1 MWVYL
6 GGFDIVFNF
15 VLFMFLILSVNM
27 MIFVFLVIFVL
38 LIVFWK
44 EFDDLFVMIR
54 VILVVFFC
62 ELFLKIDFFVS
73 FIFLLVV
80 VFFVLKL
87 MKFMVFFKDVWF
99 WCFLNL
105 NFNFVVL
112 LKDMMVIW
120 EFLGFMFNL
129 WVIFFMK
136 LSMLIKLKYLI
147 FFEVFIMKVR
157 FIW

>member
-6 GGFDIVFNF
+6 GGFDMVFNF

-80 VFFVLKL
+80 VFFVL
-87 MKFMVFFKDVWF
+87 
-99 WCFLNL
+99 
-105 NFNFVVL
+105 
-112 LKDMMVIW
+112 
-120 EFLGFMFNL
+120 
-129 WVIFFMK
+129 
-136 LSMLIKLKYLI
+136 
-147 FFEVFIMKVR
+147 
-157 FIW
+157 